1 VDVPL
6 DPPDVTHPLAM
17 ILLRPKLLL
26 ILTGASL
33 LTGVSAASPLRAQGR
48 DTLDVLFIGNSY
60 VYYNNLADQLEGI
73 SAAFP
78 DGPFLRTAHHLHG
91 GFTLLRHI
99 GDGHLPGVVDR
110 GGPDNQPW
118 DIVVIQEHSRLGVEY
133 ADEETGRL
141 GTDRSFRDGLAAVMA
156 LVRPTGASVV
166 LYQTWAKAA
175 WPLQA
180 EPLAA
185 AYDRAGRD
193 YGVRVVPAGR
203 AWATVRERYPEFEL
217 FHPDGSHPSPAG
229 SYLVA
234 SVFYATLAGRSP
246 VGAPG
251 RLDGIEMETPGVVVS
266 DVPVTLVDLDPHT
279 AGALQRAALAAVQA
293 EESVPRD

>member
-1 VDVPL
+1 
-6 DPPDVTHPLAM
+6 M
-17 ILLRPKLLL
+17 S
-26 ILTGASL
+26 GASHL
-33 LTGVSAASPLRAQGR
+33 QAQGP

-78 DGPFLRTAHHLHG
+78 EGPLLRTAHHLHG
-91 GFTLLRHI
+91 GFSLIRHVE
-99 GDGHLPGVVDR
+99 DGHLPEMLDR
-110 GGPDNQPW
+110 GGPDGQPW

-133 ADEETGRL
+133 ADEATGRL
-141 GTDRSFRDGLAAVMA
+141 GTDRPFRDGLAGVMA
-156 LVRPTGASVV
+156 LVRPTGADVV

-193 YGVRVVPAGR
+193 YGVHVVPAGR
-203 AWATVRERYPEFEL
+203 AWAAVRTTHPDLEL

-234 SVFYATLAGRSP
+234 NVFYATLTGRSP
-246 VGAPG
+246 IGAPG
-251 RLDGIEMETPGVVVS
+251 RLAGIEMETPGVVVS
-266 DVPVTLVDLDPHT
+266 DAPVTLVDLDPQT

-293 EESVPRD
+293 EKSASGSRD